1 MVKFQMEALPQ
12 QLRTPLDI
20 LGLRFGFCSDK
31 SGRILTAQK
40 TAENRLTVCGTD
52 QEVTIHYGSL
62 SHFLRGVGL
71 AVRKEQE
78 GIRSFIMEDDV
89 SFTFSGLMIDCS
101 RNGVVNLTYGKEM
114 MERLAMMGHNVVM
127 LYMEDV
133 YEVEEEPYFGYLRGR
148 YSRAELKELDDYAD
162 MLGLELIPCIQTL
175 AHMDQFLVWEDM
187 AEKYLDIDNILY
199 VGAPQ
204 VKDLLDRILRMFSQT
219 LRTRRIHLG
228 MDEAYHLGRGR
239 YADEHGIRPKTDIMM
254 DHLKDVLELS
264 RKYGL
269 KPMIWDD
276 MFFSAYSKANADQ
289 FSIPDGIDLMYWD
302 YYNNSEEHYA
312 NRIAVRGKIAKHLM
326 FAGGAWRWIGYA
338 PHHSKTLAATN
349 ASLSA
354 CKKAGVTEVIATS
367 WADDGCECPV
377 STCLFG
383 CVLFGEHTYHPE
395 LDMEEFKKNLK
406 FYTGLSYE
414 AAMRQEEFDILPQFS
429 DLHKTATVTP
439 SKYSFYEDP
448 LCSKFV
454 VHERALKEDVTA
466 HYQELGTY
474 FDHAALNETDPVLKA
489 THQFY
494 AAFGKA
500 LSLKWNLGLKLY
512 DAYQAQDRDA
522 LRRIADHQM
531 KPLLGLIED
540 VRSARMKEWY
550 LTNKSYGFEVLDI
563 RMGGM
568 KQRIASAIFVLEQYL
583 DGTVKTIDSLEEN
596 RLPASHSQEDGM
608 GGVLHYNRC
617 QRIMTPSR
625 MSW

>member
-1 MVKFQMEALPQ
+1 MIKFQMEALPER
-12 QLRTPLDI
+12 LRTPLDT
-20 LGLRFGFCSDK
+20 LGRRFGFSNDQN
-31 SGRILTAQK
+31 GRILTAQK
-40 TAENRLTVCGTD
+40 TEDNRLRVCGTD
-52 QEVTIHYGSL
+52 REVVIHYGSL
-62 SHFLRGVGL
+62 AHFLRGVGL
-71 AVRKEQE
+71 AVRKELE
-78 GIRSFIMEDDV
+78 GVRSFTMEDDV

-101 RNGVVNLTYGKEM
+101 RNGVVNLPYAKEM

-133 YEVEEEPYFGYLRGR
+133 YEVDGEPYFGYLRGR
-148 YSRAELKELDDYAD
+148 YSKTELKELDDYAD

-175 AHMDQFLVWEDM
+175 AHMDQFLIWEEM

-199 VGAPQ
+199 VGRPQ
-204 VKDLLDRILRMFSQT
+204 VQDLLDRILRMFSQT

-239 YADEHGIRPKTDIMM
+239 YADEHGIRPKPDIMM
-254 DHLKDVLELS
+254 DHLNAVLELS

-269 KPMIWDD
+269 QPMIWDD

-302 YYNNSEEHYA
+302 YYHNSEEHYV
-312 NRIAVRGKIAKHLM
+312 NQIAARSKIAKHTM

-349 ASLSA
+349 AALSA
-354 CKKAGVTEVIATS
+354 CKKTGVTEVIATS

-383 CVLFGEHTYHPE
+383 CVLFGEHTYHPV
-395 LDMEEFKKNLK
+395 LDMDEFERNLK

-414 AAMRQEEFDILPQFS
+414 AAMKQEEFDILPQYS
-429 DLHKTATVTP
+429 AAQKSATVTP

-454 VHERALKEDVTA
+454 VHERALKEEVTA
-466 HYQELGTY
+466 HYQELGEY
-474 FDHAALNETDPVLKA
+474 FSHAALTEADPVLKA
-489 THQFY
+489 THEFY
-494 AAFGKA
+494 GAFGKA

-512 DAYQAQDRDA
+512 DAYQAKDRDA
-522 LRRIADHQM
+522 IRRIIEHQM
-531 KPLLGLIED
+531 KPLLSLIED
-540 VRSARMKEWY
+540 VRAARMKEWY

-568 KQRIASAIFVLEQYL
+568 KQRIASAIFILEQYL
-583 DGTVKTIDSLEEN
+583 DNTVKTVESLEEN
-596 RLPASHSQEDGM
+596 RLPAVHFREEGM
-608 GGVLHYNRC
+608 GDILHYNRC

-625 MSW
+625 MTW